1 MRLLGHL
8 GSRNAGVNELVRTGS
23 SCWKHAI
30 DKGSLLENTIGLLA
44 RFLLV
49 ACLREN
55 LFG

>member
-1 MRLLGHL
+1 MRLLGYL
-8 GSRNAGVNELVRTGS
+8 GSRNAGVNELVWTGS
-23 SCWKHAI
+23 SCWKRAI

-49 ACLREN
+49 ARLREN